1 MRIIQPHKSERE
13 TRQPLDAADAS
24 AEVGALRLHTLAHAI
39 AQTRGWRRAVIAF
52 IAGLASVGA
61 LPPFHLW
68 PVLLLTFPVLVW
80 LIDGAGPGWRGV
92 LRALLTGW
100 LFGFGYLVAGL
111 YWIGHA
117 FLVDA
122 AAFGWMLPFAVTG
135 LPAWMAIYPALG
147 VALARL
153 IWTPGASRVLA
164 LAASLTVAEWLRG
177 HAFTGFPWNAFGYAL
192 MAPLALAQGAAL
204 IGLWGLT
211 FLAVA
216 AFASPAVL
224 ADDRADTRNP
234 WLPVML
240 AAATLTALAV
250 FGALRLINT
259 PTAFAPGVQ
268 LRIMQPNLQQDE
280 KFDYTAKDQVM
291 KHYLDLSRRVTGA
304 APRGLADVS
313 HLIWPESAFPFYLLS
328 EPGALTQIG
337 ELLPDRTVLITG
349 ADRVA
354 DSRRGPDGGVYNSV
368 MAIDHDGRVI
378 ALYDKVHLVPW
389 GEYLPYQ
396 SLLER
401 FGLVQLTKVAG
412 GYLRG
417 EPRRPM
423 TVPRTTPFVPLLCY
437 EIIFPDEL
445 MPPGDR
451 PGWLVN
457 LTNDG
462 WFGISTGPYQHL
474 EQARL
479 RAIES
484 GLPLV
489 RAANTGISAVIDP
502 LGRTIE
508 SLPLGVEGVLDAPLP
523 QPQPPP
529 LYARVGDVPAGLMV
543 ILALAIVGGARLR
556 GRHSPATR
564 EPGGT

>member
-1 MRIIQPHKSERE
+1 MR
-13 TRQPLDAADAS
+13 
-24 AEVGALRLHTLAHAI
+24 
-39 AQTRGWRRAVIAF
+39 TRGWRRALIAF
-52 IAGLASVGA
+52 IAGLVSVVA

-68 PVLLLTFPVLVW
+68 PVLFLTFPVLVW
-80 LIDGAGPGWRGV
+80 LIDGAGPGGRGV
-92 LRALLTGW
+92 LRALFAGW
-100 LFGFGYLVAGL
+100 LFSFGYLVAGL
-111 YWIGHA
+111 YWIGYA

-122 AAFGWMLPFAVTG
+122 DAFGWLLPFAVTG

-153 IWTPGASRVLA
+153 IWTQGASRILA
-164 LAASLTVAEWLRG
+164 LAASLTIAEWLRG
-177 HAFTGFPWNAFGYAL
+177 HAFTGFPWNTFGYAL
-192 MAPLALAQGAAL
+192 TAPLALAQGAAL
-204 IGLWGLT
+204 IGIWGLT
-211 FLAVA
+211 FLAIAVFA
-216 AFASPAVL
+216 APATL
-224 ADDRADTRNP
+224 ADNRAETKRP
-234 WLPVML
+234 WLPIAL
-240 AAATLTALAV
+240 ALTALAAIALY
-250 FGALRLINT
+250 GTLRLART
-259 PTAFAPGVQ
+259 PTNFVSGVQ

-304 APRGLADVS
+304 APRGLADVT
-313 HLIWPESAFPFYLLS
+313 HLIWPESAFPFYLLR
-328 EPGALTQIG
+328 EPDALAKIAD
-337 ELLPDRTVLITG
+337 LLPDGTVLITG
-349 ADRVA
+349 ADRVY

-368 MAIDHDGRVI
+368 MAIDHDGRIVAI
-378 ALYDKVHLVPW
+378 YDKVHLVPW

-423 TVPRTTPFVPLLCY
+423 RVPGTAPFVPLLCY

-445 MPPGDR
+445 LPPGDR

-508 SLPLGVEGVLDAPLP
+508 SLPLGAEGVLDAPLP
-523 QPQPPP
+523 QPVPPP

-543 ILALAIVGGARLR
+543 ILAFAVVVGAQLR
-556 GRHSPATR
+556 GRRAPAP
-564 EPGGT
+564 EQSGTA